1 MTDAPSLNMMGRCC
15 FIVYLLKLLL
25 VVVHAITTSNGGPG
39 VFYIIPVLQ
48 QYETF
53 CPQDPCISL
62 SQFAANSSSYICNGS
77 NITLYL
83 LPGHHRLDYEIL
95 VSNAESFTMTNYMQ
109 DNSAVLIDCSIGTLG
124 RLKINLTTF
133 VFMNGWLHFIGCGD
147 NKISMVNQLAI
158 EKIVF
163 QSVVDS
169 STALK
174 LNAIA
179 VARITRSIFNISS
192 YDNMTT
198 AQHTFMNILLSM
210 EPWITSF

>member
-1 MTDAPSLNMMGRCC
+1 MTDAPSLIDNMMGRCC
-15 FIVYLLKLLL
+15 FLLCLLKLLL
-25 VVVHAITTSNGGPG
+25 VVVHSIMPSNDG
-39 VFYIIPVLQ
+39 VFYIIPLPQ
-48 QYETF
+48 RYETF

-62 SQFAANSSSYICNGS
+62 SQFATNSSSYICNGS

-83 LPGHHRLDYEIL
+83 LPGCHRLDYEIL

-109 DNSAVLIDCSIGTLG
+109 DDSAVLIDCSNGTLG
-124 RLKINLTTF
+124 RLKINLTIILF
-133 VFMNGWLHFIGCGD
+133 VFMKGWLYFIGCGD

-169 STALK
+169 STVLE

-179 VARITRSIFNISS
+179 IARITRNIFKNFGLPLFRW
-192 YDNMTT
+192 T
-198 AQHTFMNILLSM
+198 AI
-210 EPWITSF
+210 